1 MPPANWVVCEPESR
15 ELMSLLLKR
24 IRGLGKE
31 VRLVDA
37 AWVWTEPH
45 SRRLKLKLTVAK
57 ITFLFWGVCFFN
69 FFFLQVQKEVFAGT
83 ILQQVF
89 VCEFVQSNEQC
100 KDCEQFEAKDTWTAV
115 VQVRQRVTHKVWKR
129 KVGGIMICLELV
141 L

>member
-45 SRRLKLKLTVAK
+45 SRRLKLKLTV
-57 ITFLFWGVCFFN
+57 
-69 FFFLQVQKEVFAGT
+69 QKEVFAGT

-115 VQVRQRVTHKVWKR
+115 VQVRQRVTHKVFDCF
-129 KVGGIMICLELV
+129 GGFFFFFFFFF
-141 L
+141 